1 MRNNQPVTQK
11 EFTFDSDQ
19 RLISATDTKGNIRY
33 FNQAFKDVSGYSA
46 EELEGAPHNL
56 VRHPDMPPAVYK
68 NMWDTLQ
75 QGKPWM
81 GLVKNRRKNGDHY
94 WVSAYVTPMYDGPKI
109 VGYESVRVVPEDAQ
123 KVRAGR
129 VYKRMKAGKSPF
141 SILQH
146 TQHFLRSTLSTW
158 LPAAIATLVAGI
170 AGLTMAA
177 AFSAVLG
184 LIILGANF
192 VRKELDYKGMLALR
206 PNAFNNRLVAYTYS
220 ADSGN
225 KAQVEMM
232 IRSEAAR
239 ARTGLTRIEDAA
251 ASLGSIV
258 NATREQA
265 AASSVL
271 IDQQNDATQQ
281 TASAINQMSTSIQ
294 EVADSVEAN
303 AEKSEAAA
311 TNVDSS
317 SKLAAEALVSIN
329 ELSEAVKSIVAT
341 VNELAESTS
350 DIGQAADLIS
360 AVAEQT
366 NLLALNAAIE
376 AARAG
381 EHGRGF
387 SVVADEVRALAG
399 KTRQSTD
406 RIHDIIDVLVKRS
419 ENAVEVSKH
428 GEEAA
433 HRGVDMVS
441 RTEQALGEI
450 REAVE
455 GINEMTIQMSSA
467 VEEQSSVAEHIN
479 QQVTHMADGAV
490 EAKDNANETAQASQR
505 LQHTADELHALV
517 KRFAQGG

>member
-1 MRNNQPVTQK
+1 M
-11 EFTFDSDQ
+11 
-19 RLISATDTKGNIRY
+19 
-33 FNQAFKDVSGYSA
+33 
-46 EELEGAPHNL
+46 
-56 VRHPDMPPAVYK
+56 
-68 NMWDTLQ
+68 
-75 QGKPWM
+75 
-81 GLVKNRRKNGDHY
+81 
-94 WVSAYVTPMYDGPKI
+94 
-109 VGYESVRVVPEDAQ
+109 VGYESVRVVPEEAQ
-123 KVRAGR
+123 KVRAER
-129 VYKRMKAGKSPF
+129 VYKRMRAGKSPF
-141 SILQH
+141 SLLQYSRY
-146 TQHFLRSTLSTW
+146 LLASNVVVW
-158 LPAAIATLVAGI
+158 LPALLATLI
-170 AGLTMAA
+170 A
-177 AFSAVLG
+177 AFAGFSVAALFSGVLG
-184 LIILGANF
+184 LIILAANF
-192 VRKELDYKGMLALR
+192 MQKERAFTRMLDLR
-206 PNAFNNRLVAYTYS
+206 PDAFNNRLVAYTYS
-220 ADSGN
+220 ADGGS

-239 ARTGLTRIEDAA
+239 ARTALTRIEDAA

-281 TASAINQMSTSIQ
+281 TASAINEMSTSIQ
-294 EVADSVEAN
+294 EVANSVEAN

-317 SKLAAEALVSIN
+317 SRLAAEALVSIN
-329 ELSEAVKSIVAT
+329 ALSEAVKSIVAT
-341 VNELAESTS
+341 VNELAESTA

-360 AVAEQT
+360 TVAEQT

-406 RIHDIIDVLVKRS
+406 HIHEIIDVLVKRS
-419 ENAVEVSKH
+419 ENAVEVSKR

-441 RTEQALGEI
+441 RTEQALGQI
-450 REAVE
+450 REAVG
-455 GINEMTIQMSSA
+455 GITEMTIQMSSA

-479 QQVTHMADGAV
+479 QQVTQMADGAV

-505 LQHTADELHALV
+505 LQQTTDELYALV
-517 KRFAQGG
+517 KRFAQNG